1 MSTAMTS
8 RPAML
13 FLLVITVASIT
24 SGVQA
29 SRSIVFLPQP
39 LSSLD
44 IINTTLHQGQNAR
57 CSFTVSIRTS
67 CSSPAY
73 TRDQISL
80 AFGDAYGNQ
89 VYAPRIDDPASRAF
103 ERCSKDTY
111 TVYGPCTYQICYAYL
126 YRSGYDG
133 WIPYDVTIYGYNSKA
148 VTFIYNV
155 AIPGNT
161 WYGHNYC
168 RSRAVKSAGNLGWS
182 LLSVGST
189 MLYTIAG
196 LFRG

>member
-1 MSTAMTS
+1 MI
-8 RPAML
+8 RGPALL

-24 SGVQA
+24 YGAQA

-44 IINTTLHQGQNAR
+44 IINTT
-57 CSFTVSIRTS
+57 S
-67 CSSPAY
+67 
-73 TRDQISL
+73 
-80 AFGDAYGNQ
+80 NQ
-89 VYAPRIDDPASRAF
+89 VYAPRLDDPSSRAF

-111 TVYGPCTYQICYAYL
+111 TVYGPCTYQICYVYL

-133 WIPYDVTIYGYNSKA
+133 WIPYDVTIYGYHTKA
-148 VTFIYNV
+148 VTFTYNV
-155 AIPGNT
+155 GIPSDT

-168 RSRAVKSAGNLGWS
+168 RSRAVKSAQNLGWS
-182 LLSVGST
+182 LLSIGST

-196 LFRG
+196 LLRG

>member
-1 MSTAMTS
+1 MFPTM
-8 RPAML
+8 ML
-13 FLLVITVASIT
+13 FLLVIITVASIT
-24 SGVQA
+24 CGAQA

-44 IINTTLHQGQNAR
+44 IINTTLHQNAR
-57 CSFTVSIRTS
+57 CSFTVNIRTS
-67 CSSPAY
+67 CSSPAL

-89 VYAPRIDDPASRAF
+89 VYAPRLDDPASRAF
-103 ERCSKDTY
+103 ERCSRDTY
-111 TVYGPCTYQICYAYL
+111 TVYGPCTYQICYVYL

-133 WIPYDVTIYGYNSKA
+133 WIPYDITIYAYNSKA
-148 VTFIYNV
+148 VTFTYNV
-155 AIPGNT
+155 PIPSDA

-168 RSRAVKSAGNLGWS
+168 RSRAVTSAENLGWS
-182 LLSVGST
+182 LLSMGYT

>member
-1 MSTAMTS
+1 MSPTMIR

-13 FLLVITVASIT
+13 FLLIITVASIT
-24 SGVQA
+24 SGAQA

-39 LSSLD
+39 ISSLD
-44 IINTTLHQGQNAR
+44 IINTTLHQGLNAR

-67 CSSPAY
+67 CSSPTY

-89 VYAPRIDDPASRAF
+89 VYAPRLDDPASRAF
-103 ERCSKDTY
+103 ERCSRDTY
-111 TVYGPCTYQICYAYL
+111 TVYGPCTYQICYVYL

-133 WIPYDVTIYGYNSKA
+133 WVPYDITIYGYNSKA
-148 VTFIYNV
+148 VTFTYNV
-155 AIPGNT
+155 GIPSDT
-161 WYGHNYC
+161 WYGYNYC
-168 RSRAVKSAGNLGWS
+168 RSRAVKSAGNLAWN
-182 LLSVGST
+182 LLSIGST
-189 MLYTIAG
+189 LLYTFAS

>member
-1 MSTAMTS
+1 MS
-8 RPAML
+8 PAMIRGLL

-24 SGVQA
+24 SGARA

-44 IINTTLHQGQNAR
+44 IINTTSNQNAR

-67 CSSPAY
+67 CSSPAL

-89 VYAPRIDDPASRAF
+89 VYAPRLDDPSSRAF
-103 ERCSKDTY
+103 ERCSRDTY

-133 WIPYDVTIYGYNSKA
+133 WIPYDVTIYGYHTKA
-148 VTFIYNV
+148 VTFTYNV
-155 AIPGNT
+155 GIPSDT

-168 RSRAVKSAGNLGWS
+168 RSRAVKSAQNLGWS
-182 LLSVGST
+182 LLSIGST